1 MSLSTQRL
9 GTVLHWRKTSAPRRQ
24 AWRDCTRRFEGE
36 SSSPTAVERFFTGGA
51 AAFKD
56 GACSKACD
64 FIQSIKT
71 RREACGTSA
80 KRMPTRP
87 EVSCHT
93 TSPESR
99 TTDRSEEHTSE
110 LQSRFDLVCRLLL

>member
-1 MSLSTQRL
+1 M
-9 GTVLHWRKTSAPRRQ
+9 
-24 AWRDCTRRFEGE
+24 RRFEGE

-71 RREACGTSA
+71 RRETCGTSA
-80 KRMPTRP
+80 KCTSGLITISSITAENSADQFIRLHSQKQLSAQGILPAPPHPTHGHFP
-87 EVSCHT
+87 IVCS
-93 TSPESR
+93 
-99 TTDRSEEHTSE
+99 
-110 LQSRFDLVCRLLL
+110 LQNNH